1 MLAKTLIALAITA
14 TLAACSH
21 DKEKDAKSGEA
32 ATSASA
38 VAEKVSDDKKKN
50 EKPAPKL
57 LIAAEDILTVQSNAL
72 ASGPVITGSIQPER
86 KADLRS
92 EVSSVVLQVLK
103 ENGETVKR
111 GDVLVKLDETSIRD
125 NLNSAE
131 DNARSAAM
139 SLDQAERA
147 LQRLKTLRASG
158 MASLQALDEAE
169 VRKNTAQSELSAS
182 KARAAAARQ
191 QLQRTV
197 LRAPFDGIV
206 SERKVSAGDTASI
219 GKEMLKVIDPSSM
232 RFAGRVSTDKIAM
245 VKVGQSVSFRINGYA
260 GQEFRGKV
268 TRLDP
273 AANDVTRQVEVLV
286 AFADVAQP
294 KVSGL
299 YAEGNIEAQSVN
311 ALTLPEAALVKVGD
325 KSYAWQIKGK
335 SLARVDLQI
344 GRRDPR
350 TGDFEIRSGLAA
362 GDIVM
367 RSPSSSFKD
376 GQSIELAVPKLAV
389 PKLALADNAANA
401 AAQGK

>member
-32 ATSASA
+32 PASA
-38 VAEKVSDDKKKN
+38 VSEKAGDDKKKS

-103 ENGETVKR
+103 ENGEAVKR

-245 VKVGQSVSFRINGYA
+245 VKLGQTVSFRINGYA
-260 GQEFRGKV
+260 GLEFRGKV

-286 AFADVAQP
+286 AFADAAQP

-299 YAEGNIEAQSVN
+299 YAEGNIEAHSVN

-325 KSYAWQIKGK
+325 KSYAWQVKGK

-344 GRRDPR
+344 GKRDPR
-350 TGDFEIRSGLAA
+350 TGNFEILKGLSA

-376 GQSIELAVPKLAV
+376 GQSIEMAIPKVAV
-389 PKLALADNAANA
+389 PKLALADSTANA
-401 AAQGK
+401 ASQGK